1 MRRKMPKPVLRA
13 NLDFF
18 NEFRPSPK
26 QAASL
31 EFRSNESPTEAMSD
45 PGVRRLRRQEFV
57 RHLEH
62 LLMEKYWCQVDLAR
76 ASGLGRDSISTYLK
90 GKTVP
95 SRLSLQKMAKVFQIE
110 PELLYPN
117 YASADAATEEEMLE
131 LEVKSIAG
139 RQSKMWVQVTQVLT
153 TDQAMRNMAIID
165 K

>member
-1 MRRKMPKPVLRA
+1 MPKPVPGA

-18 NEFRPSPK
+18 NEFLGPGPK

-31 EFRSNESPTEAMSD
+31 KSRSNESPTEAMPD
-45 PGVRRLRRQEFV
+45 PGVRGLRRQEFV
-57 RHLEH
+57 RRLEH
-62 LLMEKYWCQVDLAR
+62 LLMQKNWRQVDLAR

-139 RQSKMWVQVTQVLT
+139 RQSKMWVQLTQVLT